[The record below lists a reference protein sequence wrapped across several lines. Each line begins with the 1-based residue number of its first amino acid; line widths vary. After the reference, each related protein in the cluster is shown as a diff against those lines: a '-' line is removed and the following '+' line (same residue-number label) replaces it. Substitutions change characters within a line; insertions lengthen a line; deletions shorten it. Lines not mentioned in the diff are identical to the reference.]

1 MAEIPQREWT
11 SESYVI
17 QKVIG
22 EGSYGRALLCKDKLD
37 DQLIVVKEVSF
48 ASLTPQEIEE
58 ARKETMI
65 LAKLNHPNIVQYL
78 GSFLERNIFHI
89 VMEFADGGDLG
100 GKIDEAASTKTP
112 FTEDRILDWFVQI
125 CFAMKHVHDRKILH
139 RDLKTQNIFLMR
151 NGRVKLGDFGIAK
164 VLDSTMAMAK
174 TAIGTPYYLSPE
186 ICQGKPYNAK
196 SDVWSLGC
204 VLYELCA
211 LTHPFDA
218 TTINGLVMK
227 IVRSKQAPVPK
238 EFSNKLRGLIDNLLQ
253 KDPKKRPAVK
263 QVFELDFI
271 KERIDNLLSA
281 TRKKIEFSHT
291 VFHGLPALAQPDDL
305 PAIAEVKPAAGRA
318 SARAST
324 PSKAPSRGKAAV
336 GSKGSTG
343 KVAAAPAAKPPPAKP
358 AAAPAKPAATPAK
371 KAAGRPVTPKE
382 PARAAAAPPPAKR
395 ETVAQAKLRLQQ
407 QQKDSTTRPGQV
419 QKRTDGA
426 DVVAL
431 VNAKKSGDDVV
442 QIGQVMVDLG
452 DGKGVSTDEALQS
465 LGLGLDFDDDGGG
478 DVSELQAFAAV
489 ASQHLENGGGD
500 DDDDEGGTEKFFFRG
515 QEVPLKAT
523 DPAARLAE
531 IRAFIEKG
539 LGAKDK
545 FTKAYQLVANEPE
558 GLDEAQLNAR
568 FKTFLKTDAEMEFLD
583 LIRQYVVIEIA
594 LKGE

>member
-1 MAEIPQREWT
+1 MAEVSQREWN
-11 SESYVI
+11 SQSYTV

-37 DQLIVVKEVSF
+37 DQLMVVKEISF
-48 ASLTPQEIEE
+48 TGLTPHEIED
-58 ARKETMI
+58 ARKETLI
-65 LAKLNHPNIVQYL
+65 LSKLNHPNIVQYL

-89 VMEFADGGDLG
+89 IMEFADGGDLG
-100 GKIDEAASTKTP
+100 GKIDEAAATKTP
-112 FTEDRILDWFVQI
+112 FTEDRIIDWFVQI

-139 RDLKTQNIFLMR
+139 RDLKAQNIFLMR

-164 VLDSTMAMAK
+164 VLEATMAMAK

-196 SDVWSLGC
+196 SDIWSLGC
-204 VLYELCA
+204 VLYEMCA

-218 TTINGLVMK
+218 ATINSLVMK

-238 EFSNKLRGLIDNLLQ
+238 EYSNKLRGLIDSLLQ
-253 KDPKKRPAVK
+253 KDPKKRPAIK
-263 QVFELDFI
+263 QIFELDFI

-291 VFHGLPALAQPDDL
+291 VFHGLPALAQPADL
-305 PAIAEVKPAAGRA
+305 PAIAEQKPPPGRV
-318 SARAST
+318 SARSST
-324 PSKAPSRGKAAV
+324 FPKVSARSKAPT

-343 KVAAAPAAKPPPAKP
+343 KVAAAPAAKPPPAKS
-358 AAAPAKPAATPAK
+358 APSGLAK
-371 KAAGRPVTPKE
+371 KAAGRAGTPKE
-382 PARAAAAPPPAKR
+382 PARAAAPPPAKR
-395 ETVAQAKLRLQQ
+395 ETVAQAKKRLQQ

-419 QKRTDGA
+419 QKRADAA

-431 VNAKKSGDDVV
+431 VNAKKSGQDVV
-442 QIGQVMVDLG
+442 QIGEVMVDLG

-465 LGLGLDFDDDGGG
+465 LGLGLDFDDDEGG
-478 DVSELQAFAAV
+478 DVNELQAFAAV
-489 ASQHLENGGGD
+489 ASQHLESGGAD
-500 DDDDEGGTEKFFFRG
+500 DDDDDGGTEKFFFRG

-523 DPAARLAE
+523 DPAGRLAE
-531 IRAFIEKG
+531 LRAFIEKG

-545 FTKAYQLVANEPE
+545 FTKACQLVANEPE
-558 GLDEAQLNAR
+558 GLSQEQLDAR
-568 FKTFLKTDAEMEFLD
+568 FKAFLKTDAEMEYLD
-583 LIRQYVVIEIA
+583 LIRQYVVIEIG